1 MKINNVANE
10 TVVNMKNRDQVENK
24 EGVQQ
29 QEQQGKVKHGAV
41 KGSDLNL
48 MQDSI
53 EEKKKK
59 AMEDAMEFVKNQ
71 FKSDQM
77 VDDILGECRDTIKTS
92 KAAAEEAAQELGEI
106 KKQKEELGEMYPD
119 KEDEE
124 YKMRLSELNEAES
137 YWNKQY
143 KDSHD
148 IMTAATRG
156 IKGIKLNALKY
167 HGMVDADKAAEA
179 TLKAASDEI
188 VGMLK
193 DEAIDKIDKD
203 MEEIVE
209 EAEEAKEEQVKEEVE
224 REEVRYER
232 EKQAQKVE
240 EELEKQKQR
249 AKATKPIPDNIDVSE
264 LLNRQNEIVKHTE
277 QVLEEQKLLAEDIK
291 GIVTDS
297 LI

>member
-1 MKINNVANE
+1 MKINNVANDA
-10 TVVNMKNRDQVENK
+10 VVNMKNRDQAENK
-24 EGVQQ
+24 EGVQ
-29 QEQQGKVKHGAV
+29 QEQQGKVKDGAV
-41 KGSDLNL
+41 KGSELNL
-48 MQDSI
+48 MQDPI

-59 AMEDAMEFVKNQ
+59 AMEEAMEFVKTQ

-77 VDDILGECRDTIKTS
+77 VDDVLGECRDTIKAS

-137 YWNKQY
+137 HWKKQY
-143 KDSHD
+143 EDSHD
-148 IMTAATRG
+148 IIAAATKG

-167 HGMVDADKAAEA
+167 HGMVDAGKAAEA

-193 DEAIDKIDKD
+193 DEAIEKIDKD

-209 EAEEAKEEQVKEEVE
+209 DAEEAKEEQVKEDAE
-224 REEVRYER
+224 REEIRYER

-240 EELEKQKQR
+240 EELEKKKQQ
-249 AKATKPIPDNIDVSE
+249 AKAKSPIPENIDVRE

-277 QVLEEQKLLAEDIK
+277 KVLEEQKLLAEDIK